1 MQKKYDKEM
10 FSLVQENDRLK
21 DKPLKTKQLTYFQD
35 AMLRFTVN
43 KYNVIASI
51 ILFIM
56 ILFSIFVPILTPE
69 RLYST
74 TNSELS
80 VLPPRVPL
88 LEDIGILDGFKEYE
102 NQPIDRDTIDPETG
116 LGYPTLGFVAEY
128 IDMDSLENQIVVG
141 NDRSPLFVGGMN
153 ELYVNIDRSSYCLL
167 YTSPSPRD
175 ATLSRMPSSA

>member
-56 ILFSIFVPILTPE
+56 ILLSIFVPILTPE

-128 IDMDSLENQIVVG
+128 IDMV
-141 NDRSPLFVGGMN
+141 
-153 ELYVNIDRSSYCLL
+153 LL
-167 YTSPSPRD
+167 KIK
-175 ATLSRMPSSA
+175 L